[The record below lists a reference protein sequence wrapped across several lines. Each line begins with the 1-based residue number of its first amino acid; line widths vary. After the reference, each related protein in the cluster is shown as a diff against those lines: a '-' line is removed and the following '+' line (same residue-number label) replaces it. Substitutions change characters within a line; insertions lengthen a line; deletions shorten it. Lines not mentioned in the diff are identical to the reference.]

1 MKATSAIIVLALA
14 LASAARAQQFDIKQ
28 KPLVLTE
35 PKPITP
41 LPPGEDF
48 VLHEGESVTMS
59 VTPIVEPQERPGF
72 WTFGSW
78 DRAHPLRTNYEVFHD
93 KAWIA
98 TQVVWLGGIA
108 YDVELTHE
116 GIAHHRCEEGNIHL
130 NRHPSRG
137 ELYRSDLPEYAIGTA
152 FNVLVLKF
160 LTKPLI
166 FEWPAIAIG
175 KHLQAGSSWL
185 LNCW

>member
-1 MKATSAIIVLALA
+1 MKTSAVVILAIA
-14 LASAARAQQFDIKQ
+14 LVSAARAQELDIEQ
-28 KPLVLTE
+28 PILLTE
-35 PKPITP
+35 TVPISPAP
-41 LPPGEDF
+41 LGKDDF
-48 VLHEGESVTMS
+48 VLHEGESVTLPTAP
-59 VTPIVEPQERPGF
+59 VPAPQRRLGF
-72 WTFGSW
+72 WAFGRA
-78 DRAHPLRTNYEVFHD
+78 DNAHPLRTNYEVFHD

-108 YDVELTHE
+108 YDVEVTHE
-116 GIAHHRCEEGNIHL
+116 GIAHHRCEEGNLDL
-130 NRHPSRG
+130 NRHPSRS

>member
-1 MKATSAIIVLALA
+1 MKTSVVVVLAVA
-14 LASAARAQQFDIKQ
+14 LASAAHAQQFDIKQ

-35 PKPITP
+35 PKPIAP
-41 LPPGEDF
+41 LLPGEDF
-48 VLHEGESVTMS
+48 VLHEGESVTMPAAP
-59 VTPIVEPQERPGF
+59 VAIQQRPGF

-93 KAWIA
+93 RAWIA
-98 TQVVWLGGIA
+98 
-108 YDVELTHE
+108 
-116 GIAHHRCEEGNIHL
+116 N
-130 NRHPSRG
+130 
-137 ELYRSDLPEYAIGTA
+137 RSDLPEYAIGTA

>member
-1 MKATSAIIVLALA
+1 MKAISTVIGLALA
-14 LASAARAQQFDIKQ
+14 LASVTHAQQLDIKQ
-28 KPLVLTE
+28 NPLVLTD
-35 PKPITP
+35 PRSIAT

-48 VLHEGESVTMS
+48 VLHEGESVTMP
-59 VTPIVEPQERPGF
+59 VAPVEVPQQRPGF

-116 GIAHHRCEEGNIHL
+116 GIAHHKCEEGNIDL

-152 FNVLVLKF
+152 FNVIVLKF